1 MKKYLKI
8 ARIDHWIKNLFI
20 IPGTVIAILLTNDSL
35 ADVHFLTF
43 ALGFL
48 STCFIASANYVIN
61 EWLDAPFDKY
71 HPTKKNRPAVSENMV
86 IILWSVMMALQVTS

>member
-20 IPGTVIAILLTNDSL
+20 IPGTVIAILLTNASL

-43 ALGFL
+43 GLKNITTPL
-48 STCFIASANYVIN
+48 M
-61 EWLDAPFDKY
+61 APLY
-71 HPTKKNRPAVSENMV
+71 LVLYE
-86 IILWSVMMALQVTS
+86 